1 MSDTVRMGCTPDG
14 TRPAWVWPK
23 AKLKRGV
30 RKAERSRA
38 GHVARCG
45 GPCAHFMMLT
55 MVYGGRQAVC
65 RMVEVMG
72 AAVPLCRDPAP
83 GKDGWSGRTI
93 TTKPPE
99 CGKAGGPARA
109 AGLGLNNPAGGVVR
123 LHFGY

>member
-1 MSDTVRMGCTPDG
+1 
-14 TRPAWVWPK
+14 
-23 AKLKRGV
+23 
-30 RKAERSRA
+30 
-38 GHVARCG
+38 
-45 GPCAHFMMLT
+45 MLLA

-93 TTKPPE
+93 HPKPPE
-99 CGKAGGPARA
+99 CAKVGGPARA

>member
-1 MSDTVRMGCTPDG
+1 
-14 TRPAWVWPK
+14 
-23 AKLKRGV
+23 
-30 RKAERSRA
+30 
-38 GHVARCG
+38 
-45 GPCAHFMMLT
+45 
-55 MVYGGRQAVC
+55 
-65 RMVEVMG
+65 MG

-99 CGKAGGPARA
+99 CGKAGGPPRA